1 MRYFR
6 NLINRIAKRF
16 LSLYSSSKFLL
27 ILCFMCL
34 IFICISVFV
43 PALTTDGNIVII
55 RSSFSAII
63 GYLLESASK
72 KLVCGDKQLA
82 IRNFTIGIIAIIIT
96 IVIMMASL
104 AAINIY
110 DPSLVLLKNTLSS
123 CIGFLISSS
132 KSCGE
137 A

>member
-1 MRYFR
+1 MGYLKNF
-6 NLINRIAKRF
+6 INKILKHF
-16 LSLYSSSKFLL
+16 ISLYSSSKFLL

-34 IFICISVFV
+34 TFICISVFV
-43 PALTTDGNIVII
+43 PNLTTDGNIVII

-72 KLVCGDKQLA
+72 KIVCGNKQLA
-82 IRNFTIGIIAIIIT
+82 IRNITIGVIAVIIT
-96 IVIMMASL
+96 LVIMLSSL
-104 AAINIY
+104 ASIDMY

-132 KSCGE
+132 ESCDE
-137 A
+137 V